1 MDKDPK
7 KKARLEDL
15 LKDLPSEEEILRR
28 DSLRISEYV
37 KSGGSEKE
45 ARDALQGRS
54 DMVSG
59 FVAVNQEMIETKDQ
73 DLLAR
78 TYGLLRKG
86 VAVALLPPL
95 IANRYLGKWTK
106 EWIYYQ
112 PAWARIGIRS
122 ALFVLPAFIGY
133 RMVWPT
139 YTWVNLYIEE
149 KYADRIVKFNK
160 TGDEADINRELTGPP
175 RKGRKGPP
183 RS

>member
-1 MDKDPK
+1 MDKERK
-7 KKARLEDL
+7 RGRLEDL

-37 KSGGSEKE
+37 KSGGSEKD
-45 ARDALQGRS
+45 AREALQGRS

-59 FVAVNQEMIETKDQ
+59 FVAMNQEMLESKDQ
-73 DLLAR
+73 DLLDR
-78 TYGLLRKG
+78 TNGLLRKG
-86 VAVALLPPL
+86 VAMAVLPPL

-112 PAWARIGIRS
+112 PIWMRAGIRLS
-122 ALFVLPAFIGY
+122 LFALPAYIGY

-139 YTWVNLYIEE
+139 YTWVHLYVEE

-160 TGDEADINRELTGPP
+160 TGEEGAINPELAPP
-175 RKGRKGPP
+175 PPKGKKAQR
-183 RS
+183 R